1 MNVKWTDKERQF
13 IIDNAATMKD
23 KDLAERISE
32 MAGRTVTLDAVRKV
46 RQKLGIKKKRGRG
59 ICGIRQSTEEAN

>member
-1 MNVKWTDKERQF
+1 MNIKWTEKERQF

-23 KDLAERISE
+23 KDLAEKISKL
-32 MAGRTVTLDAVRKV
+32 AGRIVTLDAVRKV

-59 ICGIRQSTEEAN
+59 ICGIRQTPEQ

>member
-1 MNVKWTDKERQF
+1 MNIKWSEKERQF
-13 IIDNAATMKD
+13 VIDNAATMKD
-23 KDLAERISE
+23 KDLADKISQ

-59 ICGIRQSTEEAN
+59 ICGIRQTPEE

>member
-1 MNVKWTDKERQF
+1 MNIKWTEKERQF

-23 KDLAERISE
+23 KDLAEKISQL
-32 MAGRTVTLDAVRKV
+32 AGRIVTLDAVRKV

-59 ICGIRQSTEEAN
+59 ICGIRQTPEE

>member
-1 MNVKWTDKERQF
+1 
-13 IIDNAATMKD
+13 MKD
-23 KDLAERISE
+23 KDLAEKISE

-59 ICGIRQSTEEAN
+59 ICGIRQSPEEND